1 MENDPDKNTTDQPA
15 DSEQMSDALKQWLE
29 VTREQPSQATDS
41 VHQFPWDHIAID
53 RPEPNEPHPMVAVV
67 IRIGSSSA
75 SPTALE
81 NIETNQIIGFE
92 QQIDS
97 PVELMIN
104 DEVIASGLLSVQDG
118 RYAVRITGIDG
129 ETGNTKTDSSHKS
142 NTKAS

>member
-1 MENDPDKNTTDQPA
+1 MENNPDKNTTDQPS

-29 VTREQPSQATDS
+29 VTREQPSQATGS
-41 VHQFPWDHIAID
+41 VHQFPWDHMAID
-53 RPEPNEPHPMVAVV
+53 RPEPNEPHPRVAVV
-67 IRIGSSSA
+67 VRIGSSSA
-75 SPTALE
+75 SPTVLE

-118 RYAVRITGIDG
+118 RYAVRITEIDG
-129 ETGNTKTDSSHKS
+129 EVGDAKPDSNHNS

>member
-1 MENDPDKNTTDQPA
+1 MEINPDKNTTDETP

-53 RPEPNEPHPMVAVV
+53 RPEPNEPHPSVEVV
-67 IRIGSSSA
+67 IRIGNSTA

-97 PVELMIN
+97 PVELMVN
-104 DEVIASGLLSVQDG
+104 EEVIASGLLSVQDG
-118 RYAVRITGIDG
+118 RYAVRITEIDG
-129 ETGNTKTDSSHKS
+129 EVGDAQPDSSHKP
-142 NTKAS
+142 NTQAS

>member
-1 MENDPDKNTTDQPA
+1 MEINPDKNTTDQTS

-29 VTREQPSQATDS
+29 VTREQPSQTTDS

-53 RPEPNEPHPMVAVV
+53 GPEPNEPHPSVEVV

-129 ETGNTKTDSSHKS
+129 ETGDTKTDSNHKA